1 MNHPHPVHRLYQG
14 FLQSIKTRILPILV
28 IPISIPL
35 NLKLYWND
43 NVFPCIALNFNQL
56 TIISQVV
63 FGEFNFLL
71 CFSNFSTFLA
81 NIIAISHCRC
91 DVRNHFRLRLSCICV
106 NYCSIDTSF
115 IRIIHFIFLLLD
127 LEYNWLIAS
136 AIDLFYVN
144 DLRTVFLQHQ
154 SLGTHLLDSIRKWP
168 I

>member
-14 FLQSIKTRILPILV
+14 FLQSMKTRILPILV

-71 CFSNFSTFLA
+71 CFSNFSTFSCKYHC
-81 NIIAISHCRC
+81 NISLSLRCAKPFQISSQLYLCEL
-91 DVRNHFRLRLSCICV
+91 FQLRHQLCFDHSLLFLYYQIS
-106 NYCSIDTSF
+106 SIS
-115 IRIIHFIFLLLD
+115 
-127 LEYNWLIAS
+127 
-136 AIDLFYVN
+136 
-144 DLRTVFLQHQ
+144 
-154 SLGTHLLDSIRKWP
+154 G
-168 I
+168 